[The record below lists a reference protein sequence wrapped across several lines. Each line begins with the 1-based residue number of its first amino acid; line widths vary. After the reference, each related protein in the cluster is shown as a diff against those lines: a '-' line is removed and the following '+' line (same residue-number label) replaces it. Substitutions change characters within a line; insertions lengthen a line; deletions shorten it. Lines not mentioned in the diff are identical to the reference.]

1 MNGAMSDTISMSTR
15 VPQGSNLGPLLLL
28 IFINDFIRASN
39 FFFMR
44 LFADDIS
51 LTTSDKLLLQ
61 INSELI
67 NINDWLRANRLT
79 LNLKKTKYLIFQQV
93 KK

>member
-1 MNGAMSDTISMSTR
+1 MSDTISMSTR

-28 IFINDFIRASN
+28 IFINDFVQASN
-39 FFFMR
+39 FFSMM

-51 LTTSDKLLLQ
+51 LTSSAKLVLQ

-67 NINDWLRANRLT
+67 NINDC
-79 LNLKKTKYLIFQQV
+79 YVLIG
-93 KK
+93 

>member
-15 VPQGSNLGPLLLL
+15 VPRGSNLGPLLLL
-28 IFINDFIRASN
+28 IFINDFVQASN
-39 FFFMR
+39 FFSTR

-51 LTTSDKLLLQ
+51 LTSSAKLVLQ

-67 NINDWLRANRLT
+67 NINDC
-79 LNLKKTKYLIFQQV
+79 YVLIG
-93 KK
+93 

>member
-15 VPQGSNLGPLLLL
+15 IPQGSDLGPLLLL
-28 IFINDFIRASN
+28 IFINDFVQASN
-39 FFFMR
+39 FFSMR

-51 LTTSDKLLLQ
+51 LTSSAKRVLQ

-67 NINDWLRANRLT
+67 NINDC
-79 LNLKKTKYLIFQQV
+79 YVLIG
-93 KK
+93 